1 MLRKST
7 LQNMAIHKLTL
18 KHLKYCSISSAD
30 VNTPIPA
37 GQGGLLGRNV
47 ILTAEHEENPN
58 RGEAR
63 NAR

>member
-1 MLRKST
+1 
-7 LQNMAIHKLTL
+7 MAIHKLTL